1 MTYRAVAGRKDR
13 TGREA
18 LKGKCNYLSLLHPR
32 KLDGGATDKP
42 GHHAGG
48 NL

>member
-1 MTYRAVAGRKDR
+1 MRYRAVAGRKDR

-18 LKGKCNYLSLLHPR
+18 REDSAMSFLLLHPR